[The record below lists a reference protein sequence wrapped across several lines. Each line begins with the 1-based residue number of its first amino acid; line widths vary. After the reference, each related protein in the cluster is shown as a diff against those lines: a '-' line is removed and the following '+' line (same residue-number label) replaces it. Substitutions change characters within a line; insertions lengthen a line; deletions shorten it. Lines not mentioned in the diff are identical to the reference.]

1 MIEQTNNDAVAFEV
15 IPTQQNGIRMY
26 IGKGTGNQLNRVTT
40 VDHYD
45 PHMEPTDER
54 QGYQRPPER
63 SRITQI
69 GKFLIQ
75 ADGGAIFPT
84 SVLLGAR
91 SPLTY
96 DRTRG
101 VIEVPVT
108 EPLQIIDGQHRLAG
122 IKYAAEEKG
131 ATHVGEYDIPFV
143 IIETPNKMIEM
154 DQFRIVNGTAKQVRT
169 DLVNMILTAIYSET
183 GRTDIPKKDLL
194 ADRRQQRRRP
204 PGQGPAIPV
213 A

>member
-91 SPLTY
+91 SPELRPHPRR
-96 DRTRG
+96 DRGPR
-101 VIEVPVT
+101 
-108 EPLQIIDGQHRLAG
+108 DRAAADHRRPAPPRW
-122 IKYAAEEKG
+122 
-131 ATHVGEYDIPFV
+131 H
-143 IIETPNKMIEM
+143 
-154 DQFRIVNGTAKQVRT
+154 QVR
-169 DLVNMILTAIYSET
+169 
-183 GRTDIPKKDLL
+183 GRGEGCDS
-194 ADRRQQRRRP
+194 RR
-204 PGQGPAIPV
+204 
-213 A
+213 